1 MRNGLYRSWFKGPFS
16 QGSSAIILL
25 DGRVICCDPGHS
37 YFGSFTDIG
46 GRFVADVRAKRHTNL
61 ELPAAMADLD
71 EFDIHC
77 EGPST
82 YESALLTCSMPQ
94 APGICVEI
102 KMLWIGE
109 I

>member
-1 MRNGLYRSWFKGPFS
+1 MRNGLYRTWFKGPFA
-16 QGSSAIILL
+16 QGSSALILL
-25 DGRVICCDPGHS
+25 NGQVICSDPGHT
-37 YFGSFTDIG
+37 YFGTFTDQG
-46 GRFVADVRAKRHTNL
+46 GVFVADVRAKRHTNL
-61 ELPAAMADLD
+61 ALPAAMADLD

-82 YESALLTCSMPQ
+82 RETALLTCTMPQ
-94 APGICVEI
+94 APGITVEI